1 MSSSRTSSTTHQTSP
16 SSLGAGSN
24 DQRRR
29 FGHPQPAFEA
39 DRRKAAAA
47 QFQNANISLPGLWT
61 YYYGI
66 GGNVDQLGVD
76 AYLHELMEL
85 ASLQMDLIQ
94 TAIQE
99 ITADGP

>member
-1 MSSSRTSSTTHQTSP
+1 MMDDGG
-16 SSLGAGSN
+16 LGT
-24 DQRRR
+24 
-29 FGHPQPAFEA
+29 PQPAFEA
-39 DRRKAAAA
+39 DRRKVAAA

-85 ASLQMDLIQ
+85 APLQMDLIQ